1 MRRGTGP
8 LWILLIFFLG
18 CAAEPLAAHE
28 TDQFTTPIGREF
40 VDLGPFFSQWAYD
53 LLDAGVKKTNE
64 QILAAIERGGDVA
77 TMQRPEQLVDN
88 IHSSLPWSVHE
99 IEAFEWLFLS
109 DAMRERYPGRLVSY
123 RETNHNIYENAFAP
137 FDYRVFSRWFFAST
151 IKVYGTYMGTDKLG
165 HFTDEGIAYYWAWR
179 LAKKRGES
187 ESQAVAAAVR
197 IGTQGPGSEA
207 GWLGLAANGDYAN
220 GDLAA
225 NYLGF
230 LFYRNVAE
238 ETLIAGVMRPP
249 MVVRDGPLWK
259 LADHVRRDSDFFAL
273 FITDH
278 LDEALNPG
286 FFDLSMRPAL
296 RAAVRERTPAIL
308 WRYRTPD
315 GSPRPREYFQQ
326 KLEELSTFWGI
337 DYGHRGR
344 PAELVS
350 IANSCFQGTADPTD
364 DDSHHSASGVAAREN
379 DEGAPLLVAYKLPA
393 KLKRTGALS
402 PGLASASPAAHPD
415 EFGRTPLHDA
425 ALAGKIDAAAKLLA
439 GGANPN
445 AADAYQTTPL
455 HLACRSAHL
464 EMVRELVESGASV
477 NATNAAGSTP
487 LHEAALGGNPQIVQ
501 FLLLHGADR
510 LARDR
515 RQMTA
520 ADVAAARHNDRIA
533 SLLR

>member
-1 MRRGTGP
+1 MRRGTCTP
-8 LWILLIFFLG
+8 WLLLIFFL
-18 CAAEPLAAHE
+18 AFRAEPLAAHE

-40 VDLGPFFSQWAYD
+40 VDLGPFFNQWAYD
-53 LLDAGVKKTNE
+53 LLDAGVKKTND
-64 QILAAIERGGDVA
+64 QILVAIKSGGDVA
-77 TMQRPEQLVDN
+77 TLQRPEQLVDN
-88 IHSSLPWSVHE
+88 IHSSLPWSVHQ

-137 FDYRVFSRWFFAST
+137 LDYRVFSRWFFAST

-165 HFTDEGIAYYWAWR
+165 HFTDEGIAYYWGWR
-179 LAKKRGES
+179 MAKKHGES

-220 GDLAA
+220 SDLAA

-238 ETLIAGVMRPP
+238 ETPIAGVMRPP
-249 MVVRDGPLWK
+249 LVVRDGPLWK

-286 FFDLSMRPAL
+286 FFDPSMRPAL
-296 RAAVRERTPAIL
+296 KEAVRERTPAIL
-308 WRYRTPD
+308 WRYRAPD

-326 KLEELSTFWGI
+326 KLEELSTFWGT

-350 IANSCFQGTADPTD
+350 IANSCFQETEDPAPV
-364 DDSHHSASGVAAREN
+364 DSHPSVSGSVALED
-379 DEGAPLLVAYKLPA
+379 DEGAPLLVAYKLSA
-393 KLKRTGALS
+393 KSKRTGTLS
-402 PGLASASPAAHPD
+402 PGAVSGSPASDSD

-439 GGANPN
+439 AGADPN
-445 AADAYQTTPL
+445 AVDAYQTTPL
-455 HLACRSAHL
+455 HLACRGAHL
-464 EMVRELVESGASV
+464 EMVCELVEAGASV
-477 NATNAAGSTP
+477 NAINAAGSTP
-487 LHEAALGGNPQIVQ
+487 LHEAALSGDPQIVQ
-501 FLLLHGADR
+501 FLLLHGANR

-515 RQMTA
+515 HGMTA
-520 ADVAAARHNDRIA
+520 GDVAAARHNDRIA
-533 SLLR
+533 SMLR